1 MATSS
6 RPPPPPRVSPCQQNK
21 GPPGIA
27 WDLILTFP
35 LVYRAVARA
44 PLSRTPDP

>member
-6 RPPPPPRVSPCQQNK
+6 RPTRASLCLQNR
-21 GPPGIA
+21 GPAGIA
-27 WDLILTFP
+27 WDLIPTFP
-35 LVYRAVARA
+35 LVYRALARA